1 LRIVESRDSGFAL
14 RAPRNDDKRE
24 ETADVHHHPGAE
36 TDRSRG
42 FAACRSAG
50 AGEKG
55 IRCNVI
61 APGMMDTPMGRHA
74 SRRRSDRAVTVPFGR
89 QGTGWEAAY
98 AALFL
103 ISNESSYVNA
113 HTLFLD
119 GGHLGGIVRG

>member
-1 LRIVESRDSGFAL
+1 MTT
-14 RAPRNDDKRE
+14 RE
-24 ETADVHHHPGAE
+24 ETADVHHHAGAE

-42 FAACRSAG
+42 IPA
-50 AGEKG
+50 
-55 IRCNVI
+55 
-61 APGMMDTPMGRHA
+61 GMMDTPMGRDA

-89 QGTGWEAAY
+89 QGTGWEVAY

-119 GGHLGGIVRG
+119 GGHLGGIVRA